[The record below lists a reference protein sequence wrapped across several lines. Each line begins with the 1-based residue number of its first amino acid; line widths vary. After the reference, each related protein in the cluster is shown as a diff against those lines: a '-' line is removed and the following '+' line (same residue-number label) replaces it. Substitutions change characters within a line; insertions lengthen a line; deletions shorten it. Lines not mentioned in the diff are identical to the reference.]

1 MPLDT
6 GLCMLL
12 AYSMDYDCTLRTA
25 ILCVQVLRRGELAS
39 VFTAARGWQV
49 VEDSER
55 RLPDNRPLNCFL
67 ARRVRSVKEP
77 HNDA

>member
-1 MPLDT
+1 MQL
-6 GLCMLL
+6 
-12 AYSMDYDCTLRTA
+12 
-25 ILCVQVLRRGELAS
+25 QVLRRGELAS

-67 ARRVRSVKEP
+67 ARRVHTGAPNNEIQ
-77 HNDA
+77 